1 MATKS
6 VLSIDIGTSS
16 LKAAIVDLSG
26 RLSGYARERLD
37 SFYGTMDPA
46 EAWVR
51 ALKRALSS
59 LPEVKAVEAITIS
72 GNGPTLV
79 LTDSELR
86 PLAPTIS
93 WIDTAPLPVPAT
105 RSLYLPRLAGAMAR
119 RGPIDPAV
127 KRILGCP
134 EYLTALLTSEYV
146 TFTPQEEFN
155 PYIWDEEQMESYGV
169 DPGLFAPFC
178 EAGRSIGQVTA
189 SGASLFGV
197 PAGIGVYAGLTDFHA
212 ALIGSDCLAPGT
224 TCDRAGTSE
233 GINHILSEKREVEGL
248 RTLPAILP
256 GTYTIAGLMPSS
268 GEIFEWYRRA
278 SLRDSVS
285 YEELTRE
292 ITMSICNRS
301 YYFFPYRS
309 PSVTSEGGQVGGI
322 FSDGG
327 SCSDDA
333 IGRGRAVAEAI
344 AFSLRELVDRL
355 REAGCR
361 IETLRHCGGQA
372 RSYHWNHMK
381 AQATR
386 CTIEVPAVADAEL
399 LGTAALSFTALGE
412 FSTLQEASSHL
423 VHVSRI
429 YEPLSSTA
437 VLFDTQ
443 YRAWRDS
450 RDQSGFSSKIARN

>member
-1 MATKS
+1 MATRR

-46 EAWVR
+46 EAWVQ
-51 ALKRALSS
+51 ALRKAIGS
-59 LPEVKAVEAITIS
+59 LPEIRTVEALTIS

-79 LTDSELR
+79 LTDPALK
-86 PLAPTIS
+86 PLSPTIS
-93 WIDTAPLPVPAT
+93 WIDTPSLPIAGN

-119 RGPIDPAV
+119 GGPIDPAV
-127 KRILGCP
+127 KTILGCP

-146 TFTPQEEFN
+146 TFTPQREFS
-155 PYIWDEEQMESYGV
+155 PYIWDDNQIEAYGL
-169 DPGLFAPFC
+169 DPALFAPFC
-178 EAGRSIGQVTA
+178 EAGASVGKVTA
-189 SGASLFGV
+189 AGASLFGV
-197 PAGIGVYAGLTDFHA
+197 PAGIGVFAGLTDFHA
-212 ALIGSDCLAPGT
+212 ALIGSDCLVPGT

-233 GINHILSEKREVEGL
+233 GVNHIISGVKMVEGL

-278 SLRDSVS
+278 SRYDSAS

-292 ITMSICNRS
+292 ITMSICKRA
-301 YYFFPYRS
+301 YYFLPNGS
-309 PSVTSEGGQVGGI
+309 PVSTSSDQQVGGT

-344 AFSLRELVDRL
+344 AFSLRELIDRL
-355 REAGCR
+355 RGAGFR

-399 LGTAALSFTALGE
+399 IGTAALSFTSLGE
-412 FSTLQEASSHL
+412 FSSLQEASSSL
-423 VHVSRI
+423 VRVSRI

-437 VLFDTQ
+437 VLYDTQ
-443 YRAWRDS
+443 YRAWRDF
-450 RDQSGFSSKIARN
+450 RNQSGFSSKIARN